1 MNWRIGAGLP
11 PRTPL
16 GAMLQ
21 TSFGFT
27 RVAQSF
33 HLATRSALSRSAQK
47 QTGSKGLRPFAG
59 LGGAQLCL
67 AFLLSLSSPAHAEPP
82 LLAGTAEQG
91 GAVMGRAAVGAKV
104 FLDGAMVPV
113 DGSGR
118 FVLGFGRNAAAKAE
132 VKVVGANGKVSRVAL
147 EVRPREW
154 PVQRIDGLP
163 QEKVTPPAALLARI
177 AADSK
182 AVAAARERRRP
193 TADFLGGF
201 VLPVQGRVSGV
212 FGSQRV
218 LNGEPKAPH
227 SGLDLAAPV
236 GTPVHA
242 AADGVVSLVHPD
254 MFYTGETVMID
265 HGLGLQTVYA
275 HMSRIDVKLGQRV
288 RQGEAIGAVGATGR
302 ATGPHLHWGASWL
315 DRRLDPETLLRLA
328 QP

>member
-1 MNWRIGAGLP
+1 
-11 PRTPL
+11 
-16 GAMLQ
+16 
-21 TSFGFT
+21 
-27 RVAQSF
+27 
-33 HLATRSALSRSAQK
+33 
-47 QTGSKGLRPFAG
+47 
-59 LGGAQLCL
+59 
-67 AFLLSLSSPAHAEPP
+67 
-82 LLAGTAEQG
+82 
-91 GAVMGRAAVGAKV
+91 MGRAAPGARV
-104 FLDGAMVPV
+104 TLDGTAVPV
-113 DGSGR
+113 DGAGR
-118 FVLGFGRNAAAKAE
+118 FVLGFGRDAAATADLKVLGPSRTVARVVLD
-132 VKVVGANGKVSRVAL
+132 VK
-147 EVRPREW
+147 PREW

-177 AADSK
+177 AADAK
-182 AVAAARERRRP
+182 AVTVARERRRP

-212 FGSQRV
+212 FGSQRI
-218 LNGEPKAPH
+218 LNGEAKAPH

-275 HMSRIDVKLGQRV
+275 HMSRIDVKPGQRV
-288 RQGEAIGAVGATGR
+288 RQGATIGAVGATGR

-315 DRRLDPETLLRLA
+315 DRRLDPQALLHLA